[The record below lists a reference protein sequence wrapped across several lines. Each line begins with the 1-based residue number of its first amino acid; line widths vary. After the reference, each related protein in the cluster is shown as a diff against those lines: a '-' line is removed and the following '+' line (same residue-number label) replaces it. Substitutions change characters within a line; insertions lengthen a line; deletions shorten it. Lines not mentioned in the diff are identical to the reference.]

1 MNNFQVLRQAGSIFL
16 LVLTWATMIS
26 LAGADKPD
34 LADWEN
40 LKRVNPGNVIK
51 VVLTDAKSYQ
61 GPYQSFTEEEILIQ
75 QENVSKHIS
84 RKEVLRI
91 SAKLSGHRGRNT
103 LIGLAAGT
111 AVGLG
116 VGAVVDSKTNPEFL
130 PYAGKAT
137 GSILGMLGGTVIG
150 VAVPT
155 GGWQEIYRR

>member
-1 MNNFQVLRQAGSIFL
+1 MNNFQFLRQAGSIFL

-26 LAGADKPD
+26 LAGPDKPD

-40 LKRVNPGNVIK
+40 LKLVKSGSVMK

-91 SAKLSGHRGRNT
+91 SVKLPGHRGRNT
-103 LIGLAAGT
+103 LIGLAAGM

-116 VGAVVDSKTNPEFL
+116 VGAVVDSKTNPAFI
-130 PYAGKAT
+130 PYAGKVT

-155 GGWQEIYRR
+155 GGWREIYRR

>member
-1 MNNFQVLRQAGSIFL
+1 MSNFRVLRQATIFL

-40 LKRVNPGNVIK
+40 FKRVKPGNIIK
-51 VVLTDAKSYQ
+51 VVLIDAKSYQ
-61 GPYQSFTEEEILIQ
+61 GPYQSFTDEEILIQ
-75 QENVSKHIS
+75 QENGTQHIS

-91 SAKLSGHRGRNT
+91 SAKMPGHRGRNT

-116 VGAVVDSKTNPEFL
+116 VGAGVDAVTKPGL
-130 PYAGKAT
+130 VPYAGKAI
-137 GSILGMLGGTVIG
+137 GSTLGLLGGTLIG

-155 GGWQEIYRR
+155 GGWREIYRR